1 MSATSFEQ
9 IKLFMRGLSSII
21 SRASRTANIA
31 EETAKKASTSVAEKM
46 NAIDPAGSGSFSM
59 NRKSGT
65 TVGSYSH
72 AEGRGCTAS
81 GFYSHA
87 EGESCAATNSGSH
100 AEGVETVCSG
110 MGAHTEGRGTSATA
124 MEAHAEGE
132 DSTASKRAAHA
143 EGIFT
148 TASGEGAHSEG
159 WLTEARGE
167 ASHAEGMGT
176 IADGNHQ
183 HVQGRYN
190 LALGYKYAHIVGNG
204 YEDPGYSP
212 VRSNAHTLDWDGNAW
227 FSGNVYVGGTNQDEG
242 KKLLTADTMPVA
254 TADTLGALKV
264 GTGLQIVDG
273 VLSLLT
279 DLEMN
284 KSGYAVDS
292 KIMGDRFNVLLKLI
306 TQRQPS
312 GDYAL
317 RSELLPSVE
326 PYAGTLTPNT
336 VYTAELSG
344 AVAFALSTP
353 EDATH
358 ENRIRMLA
366 NVAADT
372 TIDWG
377 TTYYYG
383 AAVPYVTEGM
393 YEFLWEYNPLIGAW
407 VAGATRIGQVVSE

>member
-9 IKLFMRGLSSII
+9 IKLFMRGLSSLI
-21 SRASRTANIA
+21 SKATNAANSA
-31 EETAKKASTSVAEKM
+31 KETAEKASTSVKGKM
-46 NAIDPAGSGSFSM
+46 DADNPVGSGSFSM
-59 NRKSGT
+59 NRKAGT

-132 DSTASKRAAHA
+132 DSTASRRAAHA

-204 YEDPGYSP
+204 YEESYSSDP

-227 FSGNVYVGGTNQDEG
+227 FAGDVYVGGKSQDEG
-242 KKLLTADTMPVA
+242 KKLLTENKVVSFDGT
-254 TADTLGALKV
+254 TLA
-264 GTGLQIVDG
+264 
-273 VLSLLT
+273 
-279 DLEMN
+279 E
-284 KSGYAVDS
+284 
-292 KIMGDRFNVLLKLI
+292 
-306 TQRQPS
+306 
-312 GDYAL
+312 
-317 RSELLPSVE
+317 
-326 PYAGTLTPNT
+326 NT

-353 EDATH
+353 EDATR

-383 AAVPYVTEGM
+383 AAVPFVTEGT